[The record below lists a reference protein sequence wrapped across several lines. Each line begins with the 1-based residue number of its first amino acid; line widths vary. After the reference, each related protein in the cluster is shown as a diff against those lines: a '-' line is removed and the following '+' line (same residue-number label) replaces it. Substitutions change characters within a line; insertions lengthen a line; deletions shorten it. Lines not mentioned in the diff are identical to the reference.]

1 MIALTGRVTQ
11 VFFGRYRCVHG
22 AGIRVIDA
30 GSMRN
35 MRVQG

>member
-22 AGIRVIDA
+22 AGIRVTDA
-30 GSMRN
+30 GSMSN
-35 MRVQG
+35 VRVEG

>member
-11 VFFGRYRCVHG
+11 VFFGRNRCAHD
-22 AGIRVIDA
+22 ADIRATDA
-30 GSMRN
+30 GSMSN

>member
-11 VFFGRYRCVHG
+11 VFFGRYRCAHD
-22 AGIRVIDA
+22 AGIRVTDA